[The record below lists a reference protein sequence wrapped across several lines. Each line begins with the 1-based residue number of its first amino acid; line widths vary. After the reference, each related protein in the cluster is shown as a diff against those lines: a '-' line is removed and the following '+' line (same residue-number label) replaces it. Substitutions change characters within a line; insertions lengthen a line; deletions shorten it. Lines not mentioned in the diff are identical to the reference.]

1 MRHTGFTCTVDRH
14 AAVDVEY
21 IPGDGGSLLALHGS
35 ATVRIRAGLCRAAAG
50 LGLNET
56 QNMQTAYGNW
66 KKGKCVAGNGHL
78 IKTGEIPAMN
88 ARNAGAE
95 KRETHIKDASSP
107 SRSGIR
113 FLFSL
118 LFF

>member
-1 MRHTGFTCTVDRH
+1 MGQRQSGFVQGC
-14 AAVDVEY
+14 
-21 IPGDGGSLLALHGS
+21 
-35 ATVRIRAGLCRAAAG
+35 AGLCRAAAG

-56 QNMQTAYGNW
+56 QYAHSAQEW

-95 KRETHIKDASSP
+95 KRETHIKDVNLLLLPGDQVFFSTP
-107 SRSGIR
+107 
-113 FLFSL
+113 LF
-118 LFF
+118 